1 MRSRDLLFGTLAAAS
16 FLLTVALVVP
26 AIPTSAQAATGGA
39 QGPQVPTIKWSRL
52 DDAVNVAT
60 QSGKPVFVTVYA
72 DWCGYCKLM
81 DRTTFTDPNVVKL
94 LQGWVPA
101 KLNGESVTP
110 LKLGNGTMTEN
121 QWAMRNGVSGFPAT
135 FLLDSKGKAFAG
147 VPGYLEAP
155 QMSRLLQDASAYL
168 KAGGA
173 SKLGNFFEWIAK
185 RP

>member
-16 FLLTVALVVP
+16 FLLTAAFVVP
-26 AIPTSAQAATGGA
+26 AIPTSAQAAEGA
-39 QGPQVPTIKWSRL
+39 QGPQALAVKWSRL
-52 DDAVNVAT
+52 DDAVNAAT
-60 QSGKPVFVTVYA
+60 KSGKPIFVTVYA

-81 DRTTFTDPNVVKL
+81 DRTTFTDPNVIRL

-101 KLNGESVTP
+101 KLNGESPNP
-110 LKLGNGTMTEN
+110 LNLGKGTMTEN

-135 FLLDSKGKAFAG
+135 FLLDSKGKPFAG

-155 QMSRLLQDASAYL
+155 QMSRLLQDANAYL

-173 SKLGNFFEWIAK
+173 GKLGNFFEWISK